1 MFAHLKN
8 ALQNGKPKMSTPSN
22 KNDNN
27 FCQLRAVKIWLMKGE
42 NEKGTKSVTE
52 RRSAINADGIQN

>member
-1 MFAHLKN
+1 
-8 ALQNGKPKMSTPSN
+8 MSTPSN

-42 NEKGTKSVTE
+42 DEKGTESVTE